1 MNAVILGF
9 PILRA
14 TFTPLV
20 TGWTRPSQ
28 WFMAMEP
35 RHPIA
40 YFAMLEILNRLVSL
54 DNLGRPDVVFVTG
67 PDAVKHAYGRFLN
80 WQEGIFG
87 RGTYRGMH
95 SKVVRK
101 IGLGEKRTDAYIRR
115 RFGGTGQEMVAWN
128 ATVSVT
134 RQERAELESGVIHWT
149 KVIGRT
155 LKSKDHPNE
164 CMDYLYALERERW
177 NPKSLV
183 ANHYSVAKE

>member
-1 MNAVILGF
+1 M
-9 PILRA
+9 
-14 TFTPLV
+14 
-20 TGWTRPSQ
+20 
-28 WFMAMEP
+28 
-35 RHPIA
+35 
-40 YFAMLEILNRLVSL
+40 
-54 DNLGRPDVVFVTG
+54 TG
-67 PDAVKHAYGRFLN
+67 PERFLA
-80 WQEGIFG
+80 WQKDLFED
-87 RGTYRGMH
+87 GTYRGMY

-101 IGLGEKRTDAYIRR
+101 IGLGKKRTDAYIRR

-183 ANHYSVAKE
+183 ANRYSVAKE